1 MRMVVLAAVLS
12 LAAIHSGAQAHL
24 REVMQPLPAGAVE
37 VVSER
42 ELPGVRPEML
52 DWWWNNLGAND
63 NFQHWYPDAHLS
75 FQWIE
80 PPPAGQ
86 GLAYAEGAVQQRTQ
100 RIAGQVVVSRLRYLP
115 VPSVHPCEI
124 ADQLL
129 VAELSFPDHPELGT
143 GTVRYQYAGNA
154 ANDGLL
160 LRASYQ
166 VPETIDDAYPG
177 YVAGFRDYLNQA
189 TDQLATVLPGLF
201 QAQYL
206 EDELLQ
212 RGSYE
217 VVGNGWLTRSIIV
230 DQEIKGI
237 TPEMLDW
244 WWDNIDDTSRYKRWH
259 PTAHRSF
266 QWQVPPSQPDQLAY
280 SVGAVQWVV
289 EDIGPYRSSLLITW
303 LDPAEAADQVE
314 YEHWIY
320 VKTDLKVLAGILPQ
334 RLIHEYQWNDADDGI
349 VMRSSFTV
357 PRFFDV
363 IMPGFSDRLAEH
375 ALQEMQFLPNFLPE
389 LFERE
394 YVRKDSCAQCTP

>member
-1 MRMVVLAAVLS
+1 MSVEQDTRNSVLIKSVTLYLQS
-12 LAAIHSGAQAHL
+12 LQTPFPNA
-24 REVMQPLPAGAVE
+24 R
-37 VVSER
+37 VSLIRTATQER
-42 ELPGVRPEML
+42 C
-52 DWWWNNLGAND
+52 A
-63 NFQHWYPDAHLS
+63 
-75 FQWIE
+75 
-80 PPPAGQ
+80 
-86 GLAYAEGAVQQRTQ
+86 
-100 RIAGQVVVSRLRYLP
+100 
-115 VPSVHPCEI
+115 
-124 ADQLL
+124 
-129 VAELSFPDHPELGT
+129 
-143 GTVRYQYAGNA
+143 
-154 ANDGLL
+154 
-160 LRASYQ
+160 
-166 VPETIDDAYPG
+166 
-177 YVAGFRDYLNQA
+177 
-189 TDQLATVLPGLF
+189 
-201 QAQYL
+201 
-206 EDELLQ
+206 
-212 RGSYE
+212 
-217 VVGNGWLTRSIIV
+217 
-230 DQEIKGI
+230 
-237 TPEMLDW
+237 